1 MTTSDLDDDALF
13 GMLDA
18 CEQSIRKL
26 DPHDLFDAKGGM
38 DDDDHIL
45 EPPVQVGRETVL
57 VRRPEDLCCGIVAN
71 TRVCLDLGT
80 QCTIKSHQQKT
91 FKSPFGIGP
100 FLAIRAT
107 NAKNGTV
114 NVFQHPIL
122 PVEDMENDLVEYL
135 LALDSSAGDLGGTFN
150 MIAKS
155 GMKNLKD
162 FKTGKDLSRTVRTRV
177 EISKTP
183 AKIDQRNQLE
193 NMIGHLM
200 RMQSTLGDAMAAGL
214 TKDATA
220 QLLELG
226 ATDPAAMGLI
236 TKMLD
241 QHSLQIETLAKRL
254 RNTIA
259 TMKVQNGGFV
269 QDIGGINS
277 TLEGITNNLDR
288 IDGSLGKRSADT
300 AGFGGA
306 PSLWGQALSAN
317 ERLNASE
324 KMLGTLKDR
333 LGKVIRY
340 IMHVQRNNGLSA
352 PDFGS
357 ISTTDTTLSLDGGD
371 EDTVMQD
378 INGGNHTR
386 IQNGFLHPARNSGAY
401 ANAEESRGIRV
412 TGGGNNGG
420 HNGGGGGGNFHNGD
434 GNGGS
439 SGGQGNGSRGN
450 DFIILQ
456 EQIDGL
462 KRRMETLEGDG
473 DSTGEI
479 LRFYGVTLHSP
490 EDFGAMFE
498 KYLGVGGR
506 VYFSCF
512 TSPNYIIDAVFR
524 VKNPAD
530 RDAKTMK
537 ILKDLGLR
545 QQEMDAYFSADHKQT
560 MPDIMTHNRRLAQ
573 HMYKTKVSETVGARF
588 PAMPSGEDMGNNGD
602 NVGLHQALI
611 SALNTVQ
618 TACTADINRQ
628 LKGAHDLLS
637 LATQMLTISV
647 NFVRDLFAF
656 MAQTF
661 QALKL
666 TFDGEDQAWA
676 CVCNSASD
684 LWEHHFLP
692 LKSDMASVDFNDANN
707 LGSLIAWTSL
717 RMVVQAQKLSAV
729 SLASHPTV
737 SSSYIRFLIDHLS
750 KRKAD
755 KNAGLVSQIKTLKS
769 NLEDSKQ
776 EVATL
781 KGHVKSIESR
791 VDKLQGIV
799 NSKKQK

>member
-1 MTTSDLDDDALF
+1 MTTSQLDDDALF

-18 CEQSIRKL
+18 CEASIRKL

-38 DDDDHIL
+38 DDDDDHIL
-45 EPPVQVGRETVL
+45 EPPYQVGRETVL

-71 TRVCLDLGT
+71 SRVCLDIGA
-80 QCTIKSHQQKT
+80 QCTVKSHQQKPL
-91 FKSPFGIGP
+91 KLPFGTGP
-100 FLAIRAT
+100 FLGIRGT
-107 NAKNGTV
+107 NAKNGSISI
-114 NVFQHPIL
+114 FKSPLL
-122 PVEDMENDLVEYL
+122 PVEDMDKDLIDYL
-135 LALDSSAGDLGGTFN
+135 LVIDSATSDLAGTFN
-150 MIAKS
+150 MIANS
-155 GMKNLKD
+155 GMTNLKD
-162 FKTGKDLSRTVRTRV
+162 FKSGRDLSRTVQKRV
-177 EISKTP
+177 KSNKTP
-183 AKIDQRNQLE
+183 AKVDQRTKIE
-193 NMIGHLM
+193 DMIGHLM
-200 RMQSTLGDAMAAGL
+200 NMQSTLVDAMSAGP
-214 TKDATA
+214 TSDATA

-226 ATDPAAMGLI
+226 VTDPGSLDLI
-236 TKMLD
+236 ITMFK
-241 QHSLQIETLAKRL
+241 QHSIQIETLAKRL
-254 RNTIA
+254 RNTIF
-259 TMKVQNGGFV
+259 TLKVQSGGST
-269 QDIGGINS
+269 QDISGINA
-277 TLEGITNNLDR
+277 TLEGISNNLDR
-288 IDGSLGKRSADT
+288 IDGNLGKRSADT
-300 AGFGGA
+300 AGLGGA
-306 PSLWGQALSAN
+306 PTLWGQALAAN
-317 ERLNASE
+317 ERLNSSE
-324 KMLGTLKDR
+324 KLLGTIKDK
-333 LGKVIRY
+333 LAKVIRY
-340 IMHVQRNNGLSA
+340 ILHVQRNNGMTV

-357 ISTTDTTLSLDGGD
+357 MSTNDTTFSFGANDD
-371 EDTVMQD
+371 DTVMNE
-378 INGGNHTR
+378 INGNQR
-386 IQNGFLHPARNSGAY
+386 IQDGFLHPPRGSGNY
-401 ANAEESRGIRV
+401 ATEDEARGIRV
-412 TGGGNNGG
+412 TSGGNERGNNGG
-420 HNGGGGGGNFHNGD
+420 NHGGFNN
-434 GNGGS
+434 GNGYGDS
-439 SGGQGNGSRGN
+439 NGNGSGGNRGN
-450 DFIILQ
+450 EFGLLQ
-456 EQIDGL
+456 EQIDDL
-462 KRRMETLEGDG
+462 KRRMETLEGDTE
-473 DSTGEI
+473 SNGEI
-479 LRFYGVTLHSP
+479 LRFYGLTLHSP

-498 KYLGVGGR
+498 KYLGVGAR

-573 HMYKTKVSETVGARF
+573 HMYKTKVSETAGARF

-750 KRKAD
+750 RKKSD
-755 KNAGLVSQIKTLKS
+755 KNSALVTQIKNLKS
-769 NLEDSKQ
+769 SLEDSKQ
-776 EVATL
+776 EVVAL
-781 KGHVKSIESR
+781 KGYCKSIESR